1 MSPLTADL
9 DLDLDLDLDPLAR
22 VRDALARAREVE
34 RADPTAM
41 ALATAD
47 ERGRPSVRMV
57 LLKDVD
63 ARGLVF
69 FTNRESRKGVELEQ
83 NPFAAIC
90 LHWPTLGEQVRVEG
104 PVELISDA
112 DSNAYFASRAR
123 GSQVGAWASRQSR
136 PLGSLAELEAE
147 TLAVEARF
155 PGEIPRPS
163 YWGGYRVV
171 AERIELWYDR
181 PSRLHERLVF
191 ERAGEGWSTSRL
203 NP

>member
-1 MSPLTADL
+1 
-9 DLDLDLDLDPLAR
+9 
-22 VRDALARAREVE
+22 
-34 RADPTAM
+34 M

-47 ERGRPSVRMV
+47 ERGRPSVRIV
-57 LLKDVD
+57 LLKDID
-63 ARGLVF
+63 PRGLVF
-69 FTNRESRKGVELEQ
+69 FTNRESRKGVELDQ
-83 NPFAAIC
+83 NPFAALC
-90 LHWPTLGEQVRVEG
+90 LHWPVLAQQVRVEG
-104 PVELISDA
+104 PVEQISDA
-112 DSNAYFASRAR
+112 DSDAYFATRAR

-136 PLGSLAELEAE
+136 PLTSMAELEAE

-181 PSRLHERLVF
+181 PSRLHERLVY
-191 ERAGEGWSTSRL
+191 ERAGDGWIGSRL

>member
-1 MSPLTADL
+1 MDSLDAD
-9 DLDLDLDLDPLAR
+9 PFAR
-22 VRDALARAREVE
+22 FRDALARAHEVE

-41 ALATAD
+41 SLATAD
-47 ERGRPSVRMV
+47 PRGRPSSRIV

-63 ARGLVF
+63 SRGFVF

-83 NPFAAIC
+83 NPFAALC
-90 LHWPTLGEQVRVEG
+90 LHWPVLGLQVRVEG
-104 PVELISDA
+104 PVERISDA
-112 DSNAYFASRAR
+112 DSDAYFATRPR
-123 GSQVGAWASRQSR
+123 GSQVGAWASQQSR
-136 PLGSLAELEAE
+136 PLASMTALEAE

-171 AERIELWYDR
+171 AERIEFWYDR
-181 PSRLHERLVF
+181 PSRLHERIVY
-191 ERAGEGWSTSRL
+191 ERSGDGWTMSRL

>member
-1 MSPLTADL
+1 MSSPDAA
-9 DLDLDLDLDPLAR
+9 DPLAR
-22 VRDALARAREVE
+22 FREALDRAREME

-47 ERGRPSVRMV
+47 DRGRPSARMV

-63 ARGLVF
+63 ARGFVF

-83 NPFAAIC
+83 NPFAALC
-90 LHWPTLGEQVRVEG
+90 LHWPVLGQQVRVEG
-104 PVELISDA
+104 PVERLSDA
-112 DSNAYFASRAR
+112 DSDAYFASRAR
-123 GSQVGAWASRQSR
+123 GSQIGAWASQQSR
-136 PLGSLAELEAE
+136 PLTSMAELEAE

-155 PGEIPRPS
+155 PGEVPRPP

-171 AERIELWYDR
+171 AERIEFWHDR
-181 PSRLHERLVF
+181 PSRLHERIVY
-191 ERAGEGWSTSRL
+191 ERSGSGWTTTRL

>member
-1 MSPLTADL
+1 MSPLTA

-136 PLGSLAELEAE
+136 PLGSMAELEAE

>member
-1 MSPLTADL
+1 MSP
-9 DLDLDLDLDPLAR
+9 LDLDPLAR

-47 ERGRPSVRMV
+47 DRGRPSVRMV
-57 LLKDVD
+57 LLKDID

-69 FTNRESRKGVELEQ
+69 FTNHESRKGVELEQ
-83 NPFAAIC
+83 NPFAALC
-90 LHWPTLGEQVRVEG
+90 LHWPVLKEQVRVEG
-104 PVELISDA
+104 PVERISDA
-112 DSNAYFASRAR
+112 DSDAYFATRAR
-123 GSQVGAWASRQSR
+123 GSQIGAWASKQSR
-136 PLGSLAELEAE
+136 PLGSMAELEAE

-163 YWGGYRVV
+163 FWGGYRVV
-171 AERIELWYDR
+171 AERIELWHDR
-181 PSRLHERLVF
+181 PSRLHERIVF
-191 ERAGEGWSTSRL
+191 DRAGEGWTMSRL

>member
-1 MSPLTADL
+1 MSLL
-9 DLDLDLDLDPLAR
+9 DVDPLAS
-22 VRDALARAREVE
+22 VRDLLARAREAE
-34 RADPTAM
+34 RNDPTAM

-57 LLKDVD
+57 LLKEID

-69 FTNRESRKGVELEQ
+69 YTNRESRKGVELAQ
-83 NPFAAIC
+83 NPFAALC
-90 LHWPTLGEQVRVEG
+90 LHWPVLGEQVRVEG

-112 DSNAYFASRAR
+112 DSDAYFASRPR
-123 GSQVGAWASRQSR
+123 GSQIGAWASQQSR
-136 PLGSLAELEAE
+136 PLGSMAELEAE

-171 AERIELWYDR
+171 AERIELWHDR
-181 PSRLHERLVF
+181 PSRLHERVVF
-191 ERAGEGWSTSRL
+191 ERAGEGWITSRL

>member
-1 MSPLTADL
+1 MSPLAA
-9 DLDLDLDLDPLAR
+9 DPLAL
-22 VRDALARAREVE
+22 VRDALARAREAE
-34 RADPTAM
+34 RTDATAM

-63 ARGLVF
+63 ARGVVF
-69 FTNRESRKGVELEQ
+69 YTNRESRKGVELEQ

-90 LHWPTLGEQVRVEG
+90 LHWPVLGEQVRVEG

-112 DSNAYFASRAR
+112 DSDAYFASRAR

-136 PLGSLAELEAE
+136 PLGSMAELEAE

-163 YWGGYRVV
+163 YWGGYRIV

>member
-1 MSPLTADL
+1 MSL
-9 DLDLDLDLDPLAR
+9 LDLDLDLDPLAR

-47 ERGRPSVRMV
+47 ERGRPSVRIV
-57 LLKDVD
+57 LLKDID

-69 FTNRESRKGVELEQ
+69 FTNRESRKGVEIEQ
-83 NPFAAIC
+83 NPFAALC
-90 LHWPTLGEQVRVEG
+90 LHWPALGEQVRVEG

-112 DSNAYFASRAR
+112 DSDAYFATRAR

-136 PLGSLAELEAE
+136 PLGSMAELEAE

-171 AERIELWYDR
+171 AERIELWFDR

-191 ERAGEGWSTSRL
+191 ERSGEGWSTSRL
-203 NP
+203 HP

>member
-1 MSPLTADL
+1 MSTL

-34 RADPTAM
+34 RSDPTAM
-41 ALATAD
+41 SLATAD
-47 ERGRPSVRMV
+47 DRGRPSVRMV
-57 LLKDVD
+57 LLKDID

-83 NPFAAIC
+83 NPFAALCI
-90 LHWPTLGEQVRVEG
+90 HWPALGLQVRVEG
-104 PVELISDA
+104 PVERISEA
-112 DSNAYFASRAR
+112 DSDAYFATRAR

-136 PLGSLAELEAE
+136 PLASMAELEAE

-163 YWGGYRVV
+163 HWGGYRVV
-171 AERIELWYDR
+171 AEHVELWHDR
-181 PSRLHERLVF
+181 PSRLHERIVF
-191 ERAGEGWSTSRL
+191 DRAGEGWSMSRL
-203 NP
+203 HP